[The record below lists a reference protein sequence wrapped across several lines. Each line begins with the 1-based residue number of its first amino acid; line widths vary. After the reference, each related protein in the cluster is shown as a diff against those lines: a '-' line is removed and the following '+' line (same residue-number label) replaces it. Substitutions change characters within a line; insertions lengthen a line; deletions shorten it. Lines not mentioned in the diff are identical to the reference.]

1 MTRFL
6 RASFIAFAAL
16 LVAPHLALASPTAT
30 GAWGVYTGHS
40 GFTTPATVTQE
51 YGLENG
57 APCLEGS
64 DANCALQVAPA
75 APNGVR
81 QTSGNTAVPVYV
93 AAASGNKANAV
104 ATATLAGVA
113 GQTTWLTGFECT
125 ASGATAASVV
135 NLTITGLIG
144 GTQTFTFV
152 FPAGVTVAAQAVA
165 ESFPTPIPASAANTA
180 IVVSLPAGGSGNTNA
195 ACNAQGVQF

>member
-16 LVAPHLALASPTAT
+16 LAAPFTVLANPTAT

-51 YGLENG
+51 YGLENSV
-57 APCLEGS
+57 PCLVGS
-64 DANCALQVAPA
+64 DNGCALPIAPA

-81 QTSGNTAVPVYV
+81 QTSGNTSVPVYV
-93 AAASGNKANAV
+93 SAASGNKANSA

-113 GQTTWLTGFECT
+113 GQTTWITGFECT

-152 FPAGVTVAAQAVA
+152 FPAGVTTAAQSLIVA
-165 ESFPTPIPASAANTA
+165 FPTPVPASAANTA